1 MRYSKL
7 VGKTVRNAPA
17 DAVFDSHKLLYKGGF
32 IRESTAGRYYF
43 LPLGWR
49 VHQKIAQVVRE
60 EMDKIGGQEMIVP
73 VLHPLH
79 LWQETNRTAS
89 VGFELMT
96 IKDGRE
102 FQFALGG
109 TAEEMFVDLVRNLK
123 LSYRDLPFNIYQ
135 FSTKFRDE
143 MRARGGLLRVREF
156 VMKDA
161 YSFDRDETECKKT
174 YQQMADTYTKIFNR
188 IGLETIKVEADNGY
202 IGGEY
207 CHEYQAESP
216 IGEGKF
222 FVSENGKYSAHAD
235 VAKFKREDKNID
247 EHLKPYKEVEA
258 VRGTTMEDGVK
269 LHGLPLWQQMK
280 CVMFAVDSEVR
291 SSRAPQGRGDLNEIA
306 ASQAPRNDELILAVI
321 RGDLEVNEIK
331 LAHLAEANHLRHA
344 TAEEIR
350 TLGSEPG
357 FISPVGLTGKVK
369 IVGDISLRTVKNL
382 YGGAN
387 KLHLDALNMNID
399 RDFTVDVEGDIA
411 MAQSGFLTEDGKSI
425 LAERRG
431 IEVGNIFQLGYHYT
445 KLMKGANFID
455 EDGKEKP
462 YYMGCYGIGIGRTL
476 AAIVEK
482 YHDEKGIIWP
492 ESVAPYQV
500 HLIDLKN
507 NASTHE
513 RINYVVDQLE
523 QAGIE
528 VLWDDR
534 ENVSPGVKFADADL
548 LGIPWRVVVS
558 ERLGDKIELKS
569 RSSGQVEIL
578 TLNQLISKLNN
589 SPSFRA

>member
-60 EMDKIGGQEMIVP
+60 EMDKVGGQEMIVP

-89 VGFELMT
+89 AGFELMT

-143 MRARGGLLRVREF
+143 IRARGGLLRVREF

-161 YSFDRDETECKKT
+161 YSFDRDETEFKKT
-174 YQQMADTYTKIFNR
+174 YQQMADAYTKIFKR
-188 IGLETIKVEADNGY
+188 LGLETIKVEADNGY

-207 CHEYQAESP
+207 CHEYQAESS
-216 IGEGKF
+216 IGEGRF
-222 FVSENGKYSAHAD
+222 FMSEEGKYAAHED
-235 VAKFKREDKNID
+235 VAKFKRDDKNLD
-247 EHLKPYKEVEA
+247 EPLKPYKTVEA
-258 VRGTTMEDGVK
+258 IRGTTMEDGVK

-280 CVMFAVDSEVR
+280 DFMAVDQS
-291 SSRAPQGRGDLNEIA
+291 GN
-306 ASQAPRNDELILAVI
+306 LILAVI
-321 RGDLEVNEIK
+321 RGDYDVNETK
-331 LAHLAEANHLRHA
+331 LAHLVGAYHLRHA
-344 TAEEIR
+344 TVEEIHSI
-350 TLGSEPG
+350 GSEPG
-357 FISPVGLTGKVK
+357 FISPVGLKGKVK
-369 IVGDISLRTVKNL
+369 IVGDISLRTVKNM
-382 YGGAN
+382 YCGAN
-387 KLHLDALNMNID
+387 KKHLDALNMNID
-399 RDFTVDVEGDIA
+399 RDFVVDVEGDIA
-411 MAQSGFLTEDGKSI
+411 MAQQEFLAEDGKSK
-425 LAERRG
+425 LTEKRG

-445 KLMKGANFID
+445 RLMKGANFID

-482 YHDEKGIIWP
+482 YHDDKGIIWP
-492 ESVAPYQV
+492 EAVAPYDV
-500 HLIDLKN
+500 HVVDLKGLK
-507 NASTHE
+507 AKGQGL
-513 RINYVVDQLE
+513 RADKVVDELE
-523 QAGIE
+523 KAGIE

-548 LGIPWRVVVS
+548 LGIPWRVVMS
-558 ERLGDKIELKS
+558 ERLGDKVELKH
-569 RSSGQVEIL
+569 RSSLE
-578 TLNQLISKLNN
+578 SKIIDL
-589 SPSFRA
+589 REAVKVIKVKRLKG

>member
-17 DAVFDSHKLLYKGGF
+17 DAIFDSHKLLYKSGF

-49 VHQKIAQVVRE
+49 AHQKIAKIVRE
-60 EMDKIGGQEMIVP
+60 EMDRIGGQEMIVP
-73 VLHPLH
+73 VLQPLH

-143 MRARGGLLRVREF
+143 IRARGGLLRVREF

-161 YSFDRDETECKKT
+161 YSFDRDETEFKKT
-174 YQQMADTYTKIFNR
+174 YRQMAETYTKIFKR
-188 IGLETIKVEADNGY
+188 LGLETLKVEADNGY

-216 IGEGKF
+216 IGESRF
-222 FVSENGKYSAHAD
+222 FVSEDGKYSVHAD
-235 VAKFKREDKNID
+235 VAKFKRDDKNIG
-247 EHLKPYKEVEA
+247 EQLKPYREIKA
-258 VRGTTMEDGVK
+258 VRGTTMQDGVK
-269 LHGLPLWQQMK
+269 LHGLPLWQQIKDFM
-280 CVMFAVDSEVR
+280 AVDEN
-291 SSRAPQGRGDLNEIA
+291 GN
-306 ASQAPRNDELILAVI
+306 LILAVI
-321 RGDLEVNEIK
+321 RGDLDVNEIK
-331 LAHLAEANHLRHA
+331 LAHAAGCHHLRHA
-344 TAEEIR
+344 TAEEIHA
-350 TLGSEPG
+350 LGSEPG
-357 FISPVGLTGKVK
+357 FISPVGLKGKVK
-369 IVGDISLRTVKNL
+369 IIGDPSLRTIRNA

-387 KLHLDALNMNID
+387 GLHRDAVNMNID
-399 RDFTVDVEGDIA
+399 RDYTVDIEADIA
-411 MAQSGFLTEDGKSI
+411 MAQSGFSTEDGKSK
-425 LAERRG
+425 LVEKRG

-462 YYMGCYGIGIGRTL
+462 YYMGCYGIGIGRTM

-482 YHDEKGIIWP
+482 YHDKKGIVWP
-492 ESVAPYQV
+492 EAVAPYDA
-500 HLIDLKN
+500 H
-507 NASTHE
+507 
-513 RINYVVDQLE
+513 VVEVGSKEYGVKKKAEGICKQLE

-534 ENVSPGVKFADADL
+534 DYVSAGVKFADADL
-548 LGIPWRVVVS
+548 IGIPWRVVVS
-558 ERLGDKIELKS
+558 ERLGDKVELKA
-569 RSSGQVEIL
+569 RNSSL
-578 TLNQLISKLNN
+578 TEELTVDQLISKLKV
-589 SPSFRA
+589 